1 MRNINHIQKAQQ
13 IPSRVD
19 PKRSIPNTL
28 LYINRELVYLND
40 SIKWEKQASGKKMKI
55 K

>member
-28 LYINRELVYLND
+28 YANIYYTLIRNYFI
-40 SIKWEKQASGKKMKI
+40 
-55 K
+55 